1 MPFSARYLPFIDVEE
16 AVSKTLVRPRNVY
29 KIISYE
35 YIDGKTKTLT
45 GPKISYV
52 FVLGIFEKKLNC
64 IKISEIR
71 PDKFFEWFKTLFK
84 KALTEEKVMEAER
97 LEDLIVFGDRQGNK
111 LFNTY
116 VKGKQIYNQ
125 NPCPYRTYNLDGIRQ
140 ISEIKFK
147 KEILRQYYK

>member
-1 MPFSARYLPFIDVEE
+1 MPFSARYLPFIDTDE
-16 AVSKTLVRPRNVY
+16 AIAKTLVRPRNIY

-45 GPKISYV
+45 GPKTSYV

-64 IKISEIR
+64 IKLSEVR
-71 PDKFFEWFKTLFK
+71 PERFFDWFKTIFK
-84 KALTEEKVMEAER
+84 KSLTEEKLMEAER
-97 LEDLIVFGDRQGNK
+97 LEDLIILGDRQGNK
-111 LFNTY
+111 LFNSY

-147 KEILRQYYK
+147 KEILKEHYK

>member
-1 MPFSARYLPFIDVEE
+1 MPFSARYLPFIDTEE
-16 AVSKTLVRPRNVY
+16 AVAKTLVRPRNIY

-45 GPKISYV
+45 GPKTSYV

-64 IKISEIR
+64 IKISEVR
-71 PDKFFEWFKTLFK
+71 PERFFDWFKTIFRK
-84 KALTEEKVMEAER
+84 SLTEEKLMEAER
-97 LEDLIVFGDRQGNK
+97 LEDLIILGDRQGNK
-111 LFNTY
+111 LFNSY

-125 NPCPYRTYNLDGIRQ
+125 NPCPYRTYNLDGIKQ

-147 KEILRQYYK
+147 KEILKEHYK

>member
-1 MPFSARYLPFIDVEE
+1 MPFSARYLPFIDTDE
-16 AVSKTLVRPRNVY
+16 AVAKTLVRPRNIY

-45 GPKISYV
+45 GPKTSYV

-64 IKISEIR
+64 IKISEVR
-71 PDKFFEWFKTLFK
+71 PERFFDWFKTIFRK
-84 KALTEEKVMEAER
+84 SLTEEKLMEAER
-97 LEDLIVFGDRQGNK
+97 LEDLIILGDRQGNK
-111 LFNTY
+111 LFNSY

-140 ISEIKFK
+140 ISEIKLK
-147 KEILRQYYK
+147 KEIIRQYYK

>member
-1 MPFSARYLPFIDVEE
+1 MPFSARYLPFIDTEE
-16 AVSKTLVRPRNVY
+16 AVSKTLVRPRNIY

-71 PDKFFEWFKTLFK
+71 PNKFFEWFKTLFK

-125 NPCPYRTYNLDGIRQ
+125 TPCPYRTYNLDGIRQ